1 MAMKYPKTINLVRRI
16 QLKFRDEGDFRK
28 ALDILKDLGLPIT
41 ESSASVSRPSISPAQ
56 LPFPPISTPILGMSA
71 SNFQPPSAHP
81 SLLPGTTISPIAMF
95 KVPTRPDTRNAE
107 IPRSDST
114 QSFAITSY
122 NRSASASTALSA
134 PTPPSSVSTLSPLYD
149 MTKPHSLLYPV
160 QHRRVHCRI
169 MWYYYMLTVISLKI
183 NSHRTQPHSLRRQM
197 TMQMTLSSHQAE
209 LNWNFLMR
217 LKRLTATLQLL
228 LSSHPALHRSH

>member
-1 MAMKYPKTINLVRRI
+1 MQIRRI
-16 QLKFRDEGDFRK
+16 QLKFGNEGDFRK

-56 LPFPPISTPILGMSA
+56 LPFPPISKPTLGMSA
-71 SNFQPPSAHP
+71 SNFQPPSARP
-81 SLLPGTTISPIAMF
+81 SLLPGTTMSPKAVF

-122 NRSASASTALSA
+122 DRSASASTALSA

-169 MWYYYMLTVISLKI
+169 MCYII
-183 NSHRTQPHSLRRQM
+183 C
-197 TMQMTLSSHQAE
+197 
-209 LNWNFLMR
+209 
-217 LKRLTATLQLL
+217 
-228 LSSHPALHRSH
+228 